1 MNLNNVVLC
10 ARHEIPG
17 AVQIASSGH
26 YIDIYFETDQTQIN
40 TDHAAAFAYDYGGH
54 VAFSNGNHVA
64 LVFPEGRGRNPHKRV
79 QISLKLEKD
88 VDNDIIT
95 FLETVDNRQG
105 LIKRLIREHMH
116 ALTMADI
123 ERGLSRG
130 SDN

>member
-1 MNLNNVVLC
+1 MNLSNVVLC

-26 YIDIYFETDQTQIN
+26 YIDIYFDSDQTQIN

-88 VDNDIIT
+88 VDHDIIT
-95 FLETVDNRQG
+95 FLDSVENRQG

-116 ALTMADI
+116 NLTMLDI
-123 ERGLSRG
+123 ERGLENGRV
-130 SDN
+130 D

>member
-1 MNLNNVVLC
+1 MNLSNVVLC

-26 YIDIYFETDQTQIN
+26 YIDIYFDSDQTQIN
-40 TDHAAAFAYDYGGH
+40 TDAAAAFAYDYGGH
-54 VAFSNGNHVA
+54 VAFSQGNHVA

-88 VDNDIIT
+88 VDHDIIT
-95 FLETVDNRQG
+95 FLDTVENRQG

-116 ALTMADI
+116 NLTLLDI

>member
-26 YIDIYFETDQTQIN
+26 YIDIYFDSDQTQLN
-40 TDHAAAFAYDYGGH
+40 TDRAAAFAYDYGGH
-54 VAFSNGNHVA
+54 VAFSTGNHVA

-88 VDNDIIT
+88 VDHDIIT
-95 FLETVDNRQG
+95 FLDTVENRQG

-116 ALTMADI
+116 NLTLLDI
-123 ERGLSRG
+123 ERGLSNG